1 MPCLTRDF
9 LGENTDNLVWNFP
22 QWLFTQA
29 HQSARLS
36 AGEVLSW
43 LEMRGKRQHMI
54 QKWFCGNCWASF
66 TTHWEWQTR
75 PLTAL
80 SWVLRASV
88 NIHYSGDRESNQHTG
103 QQKGQNLPST
113 HTHTYSHRSSRCSK
127 MISDTFVHRLTCWS
141 FTRELSGKPQ
151 TPNCRLFWHPHPRRS
166 SFMTSQQHYKLLRL
180 RFQGY
185 NLWNSE
191 TDESISDS
199 LRQHSCLKKDTGKH
213 QHSLML

>member
-113 HTHTYSHRSSRCSK
+113 HTHL
-127 MISDTFVHRLTCWS
+127 LTQKQQM
-141 FTRELSGKPQ
+141 FQ
-151 TPNCRLFWHPHPRRS
+151 NVFWHVRTS
-166 SFMTSQQHYKLLRL
+166 SHMLKFYKGAEWKTS
-180 RFQGY
+180 
-185 NLWNSE
+185 NSE
-191 TDESISDS
+191 LQTFLTSTSS
-199 LRQHSCLKKDTGKH
+199 KK
-213 QHSLML
+213 